1 MENVRRSI
9 EGLPWL
15 ALLLLTIFF
24 DGIVGGLYRAGGK
37 TATAKLVGWI
47 MILSFV
53 LSIVAFISLPK
64 FLGTLV
70 HVITTICWI
79 ADVITVI
86 FKKKITLFAD

>member
-9 EGLPWL
+9 GELPWI

-37 TATAKLVGWI
+37 TTTAKIVGWI

-70 HVITTICWI
+70 HIITTICWI
-79 ADVITVI
+79 ADIITVI
-86 FKKKITLFAD
+86 LHKKITLFAD